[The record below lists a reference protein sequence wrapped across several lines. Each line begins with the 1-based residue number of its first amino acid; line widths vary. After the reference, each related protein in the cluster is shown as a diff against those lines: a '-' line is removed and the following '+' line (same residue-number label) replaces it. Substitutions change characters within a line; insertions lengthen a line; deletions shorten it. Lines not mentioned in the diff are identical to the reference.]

1 MYYHVGVT
9 TKYEKVNRRTP
20 VVPFRAPSRQH
31 HQEIKDAAAEAGV
44 TVSEWVRRAV
54 ARALAETVTPVST

>member
-1 MYYHVGVT
+1 MCYHSGVT
-9 TKYEKVNRRTP
+9 TKYDKVNRRTP

-31 HQEIKDAAAEAGV
+31 HEQIKNAAAEAGV

-54 ARALAETVTPVST
+54 ARALAEAVAPAST